1 MKINENL
8 TTNLKITMNKRFG
21 ETGGVDP
28 VERMQNQNDFNNAL
42 GSLGENKDK
51 NKKEQVIKRKI
62 KRGVSDK
69 IVGTPKLDKPIGK
82 MYSFIGGES
91 KESTGSG
98 SAGGYSAPLFSVT
111 KKEMEEMKQT
121 SFKAPKLTM
130 FSDEAPKPIKSM
142 NESCWKGYKQNGMKD
157 KNGKKVPNCVPI
169 KESEEVEEKWSK
181 KYKDSIDCD
190 NPKGFSQKAHCQGKV
205 KKVETKEATGSA
217 SSGSY
222 VTTAAWAKSTN
233 KKDWRGKSKTQIPGG
248 KFVQVKE
255 KCKKFPYCNQGDI
268 KALNIF
274 ENETFKKVIK
284 NISEKHGI
292 SENVIKSIL
301 SYEYYNVK

>member
-8 TTNLKITMNKRFG
+8 TTNLKIAMNKRFG

-62 KRGVSDK
+62 KKGVSDK

-111 KKEMEEMKQT
+111 KKEMDEMKQT

-142 NESCWKGYKQNGMKD
+142 NESCWKGYKQNGVKD
-157 KNGKKVPNCVPI
+157 KNGKQVPNCVPI

>member
-1 MKINENL
+1 MRLKENI
-8 TTNLKITMNKRFG
+8 TSDLKSAMGKKFG
-21 ETGGVDP
+21 ESGGGEGGNAPVD
-28 VERMQNQNDFNNAL
+28 RMQNQNDFNNAL

-62 KRGVSDK
+62 KKGVSDK

-82 MYSFIGGES
+82 MYSSIGGES
-91 KESTGSG
+91 KESTGVG
-98 SAGGYSAPLFSVT
+98 SAGGFSAPLFSVT
-111 KKEMEEMKQT
+111 KKEMDEMKQS

-130 FSDEAPKPIKSM
+130 FSDEAPKPMKDM
-142 NESCWKGYKQNGMKD
+142 NESCWKGYKQFGMKN
-157 KNGKKVPNCVPI
+157 KGGKKVPNCI
-169 KESEEVEEKWSK
+169 KENKEEYCDSCDRVKSK
-181 KYKDSIDCD
+181 CVC
-190 NPKGFSQKAHCQGKV
+190 GET

-222 VTTAAWAKSTN
+222 VSPAAWAKSTK

-274 ENETFKKVIK
+274 ENETFKKVVK

>member
-8 TTNLKITMNKRFG
+8 TTNLKIAMNKRFG

>member
-111 KKEMEEMKQT
+111 KKEMDEMKQT

>member
-8 TTNLKITMNKRFG
+8 TTDLKTKMSTEFG
-21 ETGGVDP
+21 KSGGGGAD
-28 VERMQNQNDFNNAL
+28 RLTAQNEYL
-42 GSLGENKDK
+42 SSLGENKGK
-51 NKKEQVIKRKI
+51 NKKEQVIKRQI
-62 KRGVSDK
+62 KKGVSNK
-69 IVGTPKLDKPIGK
+69 LVKTPKLDKPIGG
-82 MYSFIGGES
+82 MYTSIGGES
-91 KESTGSG
+91 KESTGVG
-98 SAGGYSAPLFSVT
+98 SAGGFSAPLFSVT
-111 KKEMEEMKQT
+111 KKEMDEMKQT
-121 SFKAPKLTM
+121 SFKSPKLTM
-130 FSDEAPKPIKSM
+130 FSDEAPKPIKTM

-157 KNGKKVPNCVPI
+157 KNGKQVPNCVPI
-169 KESEEVEEKWSK
+169 KENKEEYCDSCDRVKSK
-181 KYKDSIDCD
+181 CVC
-190 NPKGFSQKAHCQGKV
+190 GET

-222 VTTAAWAKSTN
+222 ESPAAWAKSTK

-274 ENETFKKVIK
+274 ENETFKKVVK

>member
-8 TTNLKITMNKRFG
+8 TTDLKTKMSTEFG
-21 ETGGVDP
+21 KSGGGGAD
-28 VERMQNQNDFNNAL
+28 RLTAQNEYL
-42 GSLGENKDK
+42 SSLGENKGK
-51 NKKEQVIKRKI
+51 NKKEQVIKRQI
-62 KRGVSDK
+62 KKGVSNK
-69 IVGTPKLDKPIGK
+69 IVKTPKLDKPIGG
-82 MYSFIGGES
+82 MYTSIGGES
-91 KESTGSG
+91 KESTGVG
-98 SAGGYSAPLFSVT
+98 SAGGFSAPLFSVT
-111 KKEMEEMKQT
+111 KKEMDEMKQT
-121 SFKAPKLTM
+121 SFKSPKLTM
-130 FSDEAPKPIKSM
+130 FSDEAPKPIKTM

-157 KNGKKVPNCVPI
+157 KNGKQVPNCVPI
-169 KESEEVEEKWSK
+169 KENKEEYCDSCDRVKSK
-181 KYKDSIDCD
+181 CVC
-190 NPKGFSQKAHCQGKV
+190 GET

-222 VTTAAWAKSTN
+222 ESPAAWAKSTK

-274 ENETFKKVIK
+274 ENETFKKVVK